1 MNNNTVL
8 DSSIKYS
15 LIVQNITTKKIQKQ
29 DNLTQHIL
37 ALLQVK
43 LNTFLVAFL
52 IVSL

>member
-8 DSSIKYS
+8 HSSIKYS
-15 LIVQNITTKKIQKQ
+15 LIVQYITAKKMQKQ

-43 LNTFLVAFL
+43 LNKFW
-52 IVSL
+52 